1 MNDDSQSTGP
11 DLAGWGAPEPAPDF
25 ADRVVER
32 VRLVAPVEP
41 LRAWTRWVVPVLV
54 GTLIGAAATSVLF
67 SGRWT
72 TPPAQEALTVMQA
85 GPSAEVLAEPG
96 SRVDWSVDARGR
108 VRVDVVRGVVWVRVQ
123 PGDEGVVL
131 HADGEE
137 SLPPGSCAR
146 VSVLR
151 SMSEEDISVDALECA
166 AYEAARA
173 RLER

>member
-32 VRLVAPVEP
+32 VRPVAPVETP
-41 LRAWTRWVVPVLV
+41 RAWRRWVIPVLV
-54 GTLIGAAATSVLF
+54 GTLVGAAATAMLF
-67 SGRWT
+67 SSRWT
-72 TPPAQEALTVMQA
+72 TPPPEALSVMQA

-96 SRVDWSVDARGR
+96 SRVDWSVDARGQ

-123 PGDEGVVL
+123 PGDEGVIL

-151 SMSEEDISVDALECA
+151 TTMAEDVSVDALECA
-166 AYEAARA
+166 EYEAARA